1 LLLISFFDVNGLVK
15 AGADGLGDNVR
26 EGRGDGLAH
35 MLSNLVLDIDLGVNL
50 TELVDF
56 LVIAGIL
63 EGTAIL
69 VLVSGV
75 VGQLVLVRDGPAA
88 ATAEGVEVKLSK
100 LAAVKIEGTEVAV
113 NVVAEGVLTASV
125 SSVLICLAA
134 ADDLLVDDRVGNGR
148 NNSALDVALLTIVLK
163 LVGTVVHISGHYT
176 KPKRLGLL
184 NQSWIKERQI
194 SPKSSLILLHL
205 KRRIT
210 GGGW

>member
-1 LLLISFFDVNGLVK
+1 MK
-15 AGADGLGDNVR
+15 AGADGLGDDVR
-26 EGRGDGLAH
+26 EGRGDCLAH
-35 MLSNLVLDIDLGVNL
+35 MLSNLVLDIDLWVNL
-50 TELVDF
+50 AELVDF
-56 LVIAGIL
+56 LVIAGVL

-75 VGQLVLVRDGPAA
+75 VGQLVFVRDGATA

-100 LAAVKIEGTEVAV
+100 LATVKIEGTEVAV

-163 LVGTVVHISGHYT
+163 LVGAVVHISGHYT

-194 SPKSSLILLHL
+194 SPKSSLSLLHL

-210 GGGW
+210 GGVW